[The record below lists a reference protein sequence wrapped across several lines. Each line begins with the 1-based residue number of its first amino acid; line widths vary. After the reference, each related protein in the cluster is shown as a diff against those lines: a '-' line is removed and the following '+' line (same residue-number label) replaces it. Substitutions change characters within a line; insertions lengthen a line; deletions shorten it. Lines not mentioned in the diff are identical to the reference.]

1 MARLT
6 KNSYK
11 RKIIVFGLLVFMSIA
26 LISTGFAA
34 WVMSQGAKEEISG
47 NVSIGVVEDGRI
59 TLSNLVYKPV
69 VYKYNDEL
77 DMVELTESEYA
88 IATKDGLNFKFEPLF
103 NDKNGAITWQ
113 GITGDEGNQTTSC
126 EILEIHVSGFVTNHQ
141 LLNGGVLNIELAV
154 SKGVYDCISEG
165 YITIPVGFTL
175 KGSIEEG
182 RKYVYTMDVTPNNN
196 GIFSFSVKFNWGSEF
211 GGSNPAGKVNDNETT
226 TNSQLDL
233 LKAKIEAFRAILFE
247 YYEDSSSGTN
257 GLRSINEALETANRA
272 RSEAIAADPN
282 ADITALNQQIATLE
296 TQKAALINGDYQDSY
311 KLTIIAATQN

>member
-34 WVMSQGAKEEISG
+34 WVMSQGAKEETPG

-77 DMVELTESEYA
+77 DVVELTESEYA

-103 NDKNGAITWQ
+103 NDKNGAITWE
-113 GITGDEGNQTTSC
+113 GITGEEGNQTTSC
-126 EILEIHVSGFVTNHQ
+126 EILEIQVSGFVTNHQ

-175 KGSIEEG
+175 KESIEEG
-182 RKYVYTMDVTPNNN
+182 KKYVYKMDVKPNDN
-196 GIFSFSVKFNWGSEF
+196 GIFSFNVKFNWGSEF
-211 GGSNPAGKVNDNETT
+211 DNANPAGVVNDKATT
-226 TNSQLDL
+226 TNSELDL

-247 YYEDSSSGTN
+247 YYEDGASGTK
-257 GLRSINEALETANRA
+257 GLRSINASLEDLNRA
-272 RSEAIAADPN
+272 RSEAIAANPN
-282 ADITALNQQIATLE
+282 ADITALNDQIKTLE
-296 TQKAALINGDYQDSY
+296 NQKSALINGDYNDSY

>member
-103 NDKNGAITWQ
+103 NDKNGAITW
-113 GITGDEGNQTTSC
+113 EGVKDVDGVKSTSC
-126 EILEIHVSGFVTNHQ
+126 EIMELQVSGFVTNHH
-141 LLNGGVLNIELAV
+141 LLNSGVLNIELTV
-154 SKGVYDCISEG
+154 SKGVYNCITEG
-165 YITIPVGFTL
+165 YITVPAGFTL
-175 KGSIEEG
+175 KGASEDG
-182 RKYVYTMDVTPNNN
+182 RTYIYKMDVKPNDN
-196 GIFSFSVKFNWGSEF
+196 GIFSFTVKFNWGTTFS
-211 GGSNPAGKVNDNETT
+211 GANPAGTVHDNADTS
-226 TNSQLDL
+226 NSELDL
-233 LKAKIEAFRAILFE
+233 LKAQIEAFRATLFG
-247 YYEDSSSGTN
+247 YYEDGTSE
-257 GLRSINEALETANRA
+257 GLRSINVKLEAANQA
-272 RSEAIAADPN
+272 RSEAIAANPN
-282 ADITALNQQIATLE
+282 ADISALNEQIKTLE
-296 TQKAALINGDYQDSY
+296 TQKAALINAEYQDSY